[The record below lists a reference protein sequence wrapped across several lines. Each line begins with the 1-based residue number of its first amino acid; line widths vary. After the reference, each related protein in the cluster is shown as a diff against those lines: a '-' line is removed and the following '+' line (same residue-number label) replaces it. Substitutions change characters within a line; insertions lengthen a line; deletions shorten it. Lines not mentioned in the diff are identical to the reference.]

1 MLERDVYI
9 DCGNARRKA
18 SELRSQAGQLRS
30 LVGSYQGTAGK
41 IDSAWKGSSA
51 QRFRQNLNDRI
62 TSLQKSAA
70 RLEELAS
77 AIEQTA
83 NAYER
88 KQISQIKAAR
98 AAAAKAKG
106 GGSR

>member
-18 SELRSQAGQLRS
+18 SELRSHAGELRS
-30 LVGSYQGTAGK
+30 LVGSYRSTTGK
-41 IDSAWKGSSA
+41 IDAAWKGSSA
-51 QRFRQNLNDRI
+51 QKFRQNLNSRI
-62 TSLQKSAA
+62 SSLQKSAM
-70 RLEELAS
+70 RLDELAS

-83 NAYER
+83 NAYES
-88 KQISQIKAAR
+88 KQINQIRAAR
-98 AAAAKAKG
+98 AAAKKAKG

>member
-1 MLERDVYI
+1 MLERDIYI

-18 SELRSQAGQLRS
+18 SELRNQADQLRS
-30 LVGSYQGTAGK
+30 LVGSYQGAADK

-51 QRFRQNLNDRI
+51 QRFRQSLDDRI

-83 NAYER
+83 NIYER
-88 KQISQIKAAR
+88 TQISQIRAER
-98 AAAAKAKG
+98 AAAKGAKG